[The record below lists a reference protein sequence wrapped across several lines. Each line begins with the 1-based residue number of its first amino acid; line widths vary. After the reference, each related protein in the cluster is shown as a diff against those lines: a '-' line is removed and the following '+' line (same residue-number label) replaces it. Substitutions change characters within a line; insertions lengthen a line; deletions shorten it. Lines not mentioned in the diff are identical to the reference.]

1 MERNAKSEPV
11 TASKRAAIIL
21 TILLAAGLAAFL
33 ALSNNMPAAA
43 SHTLHFHCDFTPP
56 EMSEWDFPHP
66 ADWAS
71 EAENGMTFL
80 HMVRMGQPGVP
91 RRPLQFARLKGVNV
105 GSFSLSVKVRR
116 LQKSMIIVFNYI
128 DTLHFYYAHVSRQT
142 GREVSVH
149 NGIFIVNGGPRY
161 RIAGLDAPPALPGP
175 GWHTIRIVRNA
186 RTGLIEVYSDV
197 QKAPLFTAVDKH
209 FDCGQIG
216 LGSFDETGD
225 FADFDL
231 RSTDSGCAPEN
242 PVDPQAHPAQQ

>member
-1 MERNAKSEPV
+1 MERNATDQNKI
-11 TASKRAAIIL
+11 TGRRAAIIL
-21 TILLAAGLAAFL
+21 TILLAAGTAAFL
-33 ALSNNMPAAA
+33 GLAKIAPAADSGA
-43 SHTLHFHCDFTPP
+43 LHFHCNFTPK
-56 EMSEWDFPHP
+56 EMNEWEFPHRDDWTSET
-66 ADWAS
+66 AD
-71 EAENGMTFL
+71 GRTFL
-80 HMVRMGQPGVP
+80 HMVRMGKPGVP

-105 GSFSLSVKVRR
+105 GSFTLSVKVRR
-116 LQKSMIIVFNYI
+116 LHRSMIIVFNYV

-149 NGIFIVNGGPRY
+149 NGIFIVNGGARY

-186 RTGLIEVYSDV
+186 KTGLIEVYSDV
-197 QKAPLFTAVDKH
+197 QKAPLFTVVDKH

-231 RSTDSGCAPEN
+231 RTTDAACAPEK
-242 PVDPQAHPAQQ
+242 PRALLVAPKF